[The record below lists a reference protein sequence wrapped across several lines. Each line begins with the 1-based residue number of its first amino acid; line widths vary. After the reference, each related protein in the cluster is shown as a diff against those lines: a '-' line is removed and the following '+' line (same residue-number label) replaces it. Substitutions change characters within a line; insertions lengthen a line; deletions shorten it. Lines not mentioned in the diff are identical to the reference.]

1 MGLFKWH
8 SEDATWAALASL
20 HSKRYWV
27 QINLHAGSLSFQKNK
42 KEDKPKVVNAWLS
55 KSRSRS

>member
-42 KEDKPKVVNAWLS
+42 KEDKPKVVNA
-55 KSRSRS
+55 